1 MRGVTPKGGSMPP
14 PPTYKSV
21 DMGSNPT
28 EVTNDKKKQQN
39 LVQPTKSLVRMN
51 SRLKNIKTLS
61 KCLLNN

>member
-14 PPTYKSV
+14 PPTYKYV

-39 LVQPTKSLVRMN
+39 IVPPNKSLVRMN
-51 SRLKNIKTLS
+51 SRLKNIKTFALR
-61 KCLLNN
+61 LAI